1 MRGTLVEISDS
12 TPDGYS
18 DLIVAVTGNVI
29 AGVFEVR
36 GCGAARTPVTRS
48 SSTWPMHRDGSGS
61 LGSPSER
68 RSTAVQPP

>member
-36 GCGAARTPVTRS
+36 GWRRGPHAGNKVVFDLADAPGWQ
-48 SSTWPMHRDGSGS
+48 WP
-61 LGSPSER
+61 LGSP
-68 RSTAVQPP
+68 